1 MDPIKLMTFYDLG
14 LEESTVKSVKDAGFI
29 DPTPIQKK
37 TIPLALIGRDI
48 MGIANTGTGK
58 TASFILPL
66 IDILNLGRS
75 KARMPRALILCP
87 TRELATQVYNQF
99 IKFSKNSNLSSL
111 ILIGGESF
119 NDQEKAMEKSCD
131 VIIATPGRLIDF
143 HEKGK
148 LLLNSIKF
156 LVIDEADRML
166 DMGFIPDVIKITKL
180 IPRIRQTLFFSATMN
195 DDVKKTSKNFLINP
209 KEIIID
215 SPSNTAI
222 TIEQYKIYHKHN
234 NKIDTLNLLINSEK
248 IKSGFI
254 FCNRKTNVDY
264 VASALR
270 KFNFNISALHGDM
283 SQEKRKE
290 MLNLFKSNKTDFLV
304 CSDIASRGIDI
315 SSIPVVINYDVP
327 MNVDDYIHR
336 IGRTGRAGHMGKAYS
351 IVGIEDEK
359 IINSIE
365 KFSKIKLSNLNI
377 SHSSP
382 NKDKDQDKKILK
394 KDIIAFGN
402 HTPNFF

>member
-1 MDPIKLMTFYDLG
+1 
-14 LEESTVKSVKDAGFI
+14 
-29 DPTPIQKK
+29 
-37 TIPLALIGRDI
+37 
-48 MGIANTGTGK
+48 
-58 TASFILPL
+58 
-66 IDILNLGRS
+66 
-75 KARMPRALILCP
+75 
-87 TRELATQVYNQF
+87 
-99 IKFSKNSNLSSL
+99 
-111 ILIGGESF
+111 
-119 NDQEKAMEKSCD
+119 
-131 VIIATPGRLIDF
+131 
-143 HEKGK
+143 
-148 LLLNSIKF
+148 
-156 LVIDEADRML
+156 
-166 DMGFIPDVIKITKL
+166 
-180 IPRIRQTLFFSATMN
+180 MN

-215 SPSNTAI
+215 PPSNTAI
-222 TIEQYKIYHKHN
+222 TIEQYKIYLKYG

-264 VASALR
+264 VASELR

-351 IVGIEDEK
+351 ICRIEDEK

-365 KFSKIKLSNLNI
+365 KFSKIKLINLNI
-377 SHSSP
+377 SDSKP
-382 NKDKDQDKKILK
+382 NKNKDNDKKIMK

>member
-1 MDPIKLMTFYDLG
+1 
-14 LEESTVKSVKDAGFI
+14 
-29 DPTPIQKK
+29 
-37 TIPLALIGRDI
+37 

-87 TRELATQVYNQF
+87 TRELATQVSNQF

-143 HEKGK
+143 HDKGK